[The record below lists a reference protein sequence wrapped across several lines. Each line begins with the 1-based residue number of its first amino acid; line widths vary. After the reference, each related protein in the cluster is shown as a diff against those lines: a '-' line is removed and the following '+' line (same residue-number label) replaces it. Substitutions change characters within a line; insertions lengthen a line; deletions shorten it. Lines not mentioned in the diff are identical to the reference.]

1 MLNTQRR
8 PEGQLVHGPVL
19 QRSSV
24 GVRSTPPWRSR
35 LGKSRE
41 TARRCRRHVGQR
53 AGPATVRE
61 GGLVNPSPTICHTG
75 AKQPARGGRAE
86 GDGGLSSERV
96 QLLFR
101 LMDGSSESYWM

>member
-1 MLNTQRR
+1 M
-8 PEGQLVHGPVL
+8 GQY
-19 QRSSV
+19 RSAAAS
-24 GVRSTPPWRSR
+24 GSGAAPPRRSR
-35 LGKSRE
+35 LSKSRE

-61 GGLVNPSPTICHTG
+61 DGLVTPSPTICHTG
-75 AKQPARGGRAE
+75 AKQLARGGRAE